1 MQSQTSADTATMPRS
16 LARIALVT
24 LVAVVGTLG
33 LHAPQADAAFK
44 FQLPSIFR
52 PKPKPA
58 PPVIPP
64 VAAPVSA
71 DPVGGMARGT
81 VIMVHAGGWA
91 GHDGYAQDQLMK
103 SPGNL
108 FLERGWRV
116 VSVDYNDGTEG
127 LQDVLNVAGAEL
139 ARSTG
144 DGPLCIYG
152 ESSGAHLALV
162 AASRLRAIDCVIG
175 LGTPADLTLY
185 QAQGSVSPDARVRL
199 VVSQINK
206 FFGTTL
212 EQNAP
217 WNLVALAPSI
227 HADVLLLHE
236 ADDTIVPPIHALR
249 FQAARPTTQVVPLEA
264 GDPSDPSTE
273 FMHGTVSPLGREQY
287 ASALGAFADRAVAA
301 RAAERNATRMGCG
314 LVNRSLGEIGLP
326 GLQVG
331 LRCLARKDAESLRA
345 GKGTWKQTSVKM
357 RGEVNAA
364 RIWGY
369 LRGLASGRRA
379 LAAAATRRAKVIVQ
393 TGDRSRITLRA
404 TRTR

>member
-1 MQSQTSADTATMPRS
+1 MHRF
-16 LARIALVT
+16 LARIT
-24 LVAVVGTLG
+24 LVVSVAFVGLFG
-33 LHAPQADAAFK
+33 VHAPRADAAFS

-64 VAAPVSA
+64 VAAPISS
-71 DPVGGMARGT
+71 DPAGIARGT

-91 GHDGYAQDQLMK
+91 GHDGFAQDELMK

-108 FLERGWRV
+108 FLQRGWRV
-116 VSVDYNDGTEG
+116 VSIDYNDGTRG
-127 LQDVLNVAGAEL
+127 LQDVLDAAGAEL
-139 ARSTG
+139 ARGTG

-175 LGTPADLTLY
+175 LGTPADLPLY
-185 QAQGSVSPDARVRL
+185 EAQGSVSPDARVRL
-199 VVSQINK
+199 VANQISR

-212 EQNAP
+212 EQTAP
-217 WNLVALAPSI
+217 WNLVTLAPTI
-227 HADVLLLHE
+227 HADVLLIHE
-236 ADDTIVPPIHALR
+236 ADDSVVPPIHSLR
-249 FQAARPTTQVVPLEA
+249 FQAARPTTQVVGLEP
-264 GDPSDPSTE
+264 GDPSDRSTE
-273 FMHGTVSPLGREQY
+273 FMHGTVSELGREHY
-287 ASALGAFADRAVAA
+287 AAAIGAFADRAVAA
-301 RAAERNATRMGCG
+301 RAAERNATRTGCS
-314 LVNRSLGEIGLP
+314 LVSRSLGEVGLP

-345 GKGTWKQTSVKM
+345 GQGRWQQTSVKM

-364 RIWGY
+364 RVWGY
-369 LRGLASGRRA
+369 LRGTTSGRRA
-379 LAAAATRRAKVIVQ
+379 LAAAAKRRAKVMVQ
-393 TGDRSRITLRA
+393 TGDRSRVTLRA

>member
-1 MQSQTSADTATMPRS
+1 MRSRTSADTATMPRS
-16 LARIALVT
+16 LARIALLT
-24 LVAVVGTLG
+24 LVAVVGALG

-44 FQLPSIFR
+44 FELPSIFR

-64 VAAPVSA
+64 VVAPISA
-71 DPVGGMARGT
+71 DPVGGIARGT

-91 GHDGYAQDQLMK
+91 GHDGYAQDQLMT

-116 VSVDYNDGTEG
+116 VSLDYNDGTEG
-127 LQDVLNVAGAEL
+127 LQDVLNAAGAEL
-139 ARSTG
+139 ARKTG

-185 QAQGSVSPDARVRL
+185 QSQGAVSPDGRVRL
-199 VVSQINK
+199 VVSQINR

-212 EQNAP
+212 EQTAP
-217 WNLVALAPSI
+217 WNLMSLAPSI
-227 HADVLLLHE
+227 HADTLLLHE

-249 FQAARPTTQVVPLEA
+249 FQAARPTTQVVMLEP
-264 GDPSDPSTE
+264 GDPSDPTTE
-273 FMHGTVSPLGREQY
+273 FMHGTVSQVGRERY
-287 ASALGAFADRAVAA
+287 AAALGAFADREVAA
-301 RAAERNATRMGCG
+301 RAAELNASRTGCA

-331 LRCLARKDAESLRA
+331 LRCLARRDAESLAA
-345 GKGTWKQTSVKM
+345 GTGSWKQTSVKM

-369 LRGLASGRRA
+369 MRGLASGRRA
-379 LAAAATRRAKVIVQ
+379 LAAAAKRRAKVIVQ
-393 TGDRSRITLRA
+393 TGDRSRVTLRS
-404 TRTR
+404 TRAR

>member
-1 MQSQTSADTATMPRS
+1 MPRS

-24 LVAVVGTLG
+24 LVAVVGALG

-44 FQLPSIFR
+44 FELPSIFR

-71 DPVGGMARGT
+71 DPVGGVARGT

-91 GHDGYAQDQLMK
+91 GHDGFAQDQLMK

-116 VSVDYNDGTEG
+116 VSLDYNDGTEG
-127 LQDVLNVAGAEL
+127 LQDVLNAAGAEL
-139 ARSTG
+139 ARRTG

-185 QAQGSVSPDARVRL
+185 QAQGSASPDARVRL
-199 VVSQINK
+199 VVSQINR

-212 EQNAP
+212 EQTAP
-217 WNLVALAPSI
+217 WNLMALAPSI
-227 HADVLLLHE
+227 HADTLLLHE
-236 ADDTIVPPIHALR
+236 ADDAIVPPIHALR
-249 FQAARPTTQVVPLEA
+249 FQAARPTTQVVMLEP
-264 GDPSDPSTE
+264 GDPSDPTTD
-273 FMHGTVSPLGREQY
+273 FMHGTVSQVGRERY
-287 ASALGAFADRAVAA
+287 AAALGAFADREVAA
-301 RAAERNATRMGCG
+301 RAAELDASRTGCA
-314 LVNRSLGEIGLP
+314 LVNRSLGEVGLP

-345 GKGTWKQTSVKM
+345 GKGSWKQTSVKM

-379 LAAAATRRAKVIVQ
+379 LAAAAKRRAKVIVQ
-393 TGDRSRITLRA
+393 TGDRSRVTLRA